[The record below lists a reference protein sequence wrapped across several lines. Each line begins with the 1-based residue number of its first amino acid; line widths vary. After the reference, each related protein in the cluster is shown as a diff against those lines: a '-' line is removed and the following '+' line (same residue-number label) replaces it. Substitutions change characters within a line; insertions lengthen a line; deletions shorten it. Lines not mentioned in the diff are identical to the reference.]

1 MQQNPKHDQA
11 TSTPF
16 ASSAPVIKTPVL
28 ETPRLILREINPD
41 IADEIFTKLTD
52 EEIIA
57 FMGLK
62 DNDGLKTERYKWEN
76 GMTTYRMTYKRF
88 ILTEKATGNAFGSCS
103 LHNWYPEH
111 RRAELGYDIKYDEM
125 KNKGYMKEA
134 VASVLAFGFD
144 KMELNRIEAYIGP
157 ANEPSLRLVKGF
169 GFTEEGRL
177 RAHYTSGGK
186 TEDSLCFGLLKNEFN
201 TVHNILV

>member
-1 MQQNPKHDQA
+1 MQKLPHTEHVNIP
-11 TSTPF
+11 
-16 ASSAPVIKTPVL
+16 APRQEVNIKTPSL
-28 ETPRLILREINPD
+28 ETPRLILREINPA

-88 ILTEKATGNAFGSCS
+88 ILTDKVTGNAFGSCS

-186 TEDSLCFGLLKNEFN
+186 TEDSLCFGLLKSEFN
-201 TVHNILV
+201 TLHNV